1 VIDLHCHALP
11 GVDDGP
17 ADMEEAIALARAAAE
32 AGTRTLVATP
42 HIDHWWHVDPAGVAE
57 RTEAVREAVA
67 AAGVD
72 IELLTGGELALT
84 RLVDIKEGELDAIML
99 GGGPYLLL
107 EAPLSRVAGDFGP
120 LVLGVQK
127 RGRAVLLAHPERC
140 PTFLRDPDR
149 LEPLVEAG
157 ALVQVTAGSLAGQFG
172 DVVRRLSLRWL
183 RAGLVHVIASDAHDA
198 YRRSPDLIGPLA
210 RATEDLPGLEDLI
223 PWLTEAVP
231 RAILDGA
238 PLPERPAL
246 PAGPEPAPRRWMR
259 LGRRGS

>member
-1 VIDLHCHALP
+1 MIDLHCHALP
-11 GVDDGP
+11 DVDDGP

-42 HIDHWWHVDPAGVAE
+42 HIDHWWHVDPAGVTE
-57 RTEAVREAVA
+57 RTESVREAVA

-72 IELLTGGELALT
+72 IEVLTGGELART
-84 RLVDIKEGELDAIML
+84 RRVAREAVELDAIML

-107 EAPLSRVAGDFGP
+107 EAPLSRVAGDFSP

-157 ALVQVTAGSLAGQFG
+157 ALDHVTAGSLARQF
-172 DVVRRLSLRWL
+172 
-183 RAGLVHVIASDAHDA
+183 
-198 YRRSPDLIGPLA
+198 
-210 RATEDLPGLEDLI
+210 
-223 PWLTEAVP
+223 
-231 RAILDGA
+231 
-238 PLPERPAL
+238 
-246 PAGPEPAPRRWMR
+246 
-259 LGRRGS
+259 